1 MHSQSLWSFTVACY
15 AEPTIEPLLLAA
27 QDQGHSVCVLLT
39 AAWLEQRGCAWSAAR
54 QAQLSHS
61 AAQWNTPIIEPLR
74 ALRIEWKSQL
84 EKLPA
89 LAPLRE
95 QLKAL
100 ELAAEQQLL
109 QSLESDCLPWETAS
123 QPSDWLT
130 AMGLSASQLDTL
142 RQAAAR
148 AYLA

>member
-1 MHSQSLWSFTVACY
+1 MHSQSLWSFALACY
-15 AEPTIEPLLLAA
+15 AEPVIEPLLLAA

-39 AAWLEQRGCAWSAAR
+39 AAWLERRGCAWSAAR

-74 ALRIEWKSQL
+74 ALRIQWKSHVDD
-84 EKLPA
+84 LPS
-89 LAPLRE
+89 LSPLRE

-109 QSLESDCLPWETAS
+109 QALEQQGLAWETAS
-123 QPSDWLT
+123 QPSHWLD
-130 AMGLSASQLDTL
+130 AMGLSVELIGLL
-142 RQAAAR
+142 RHAAER